1 MCRRVAHRASS
12 TAATVTG
19 GVADT
24 SLRVADGIVSRMG
37 GSNYG
42 QSVLLCYS
50 VCCYRQ
56 SESCL
61 RARTCHTN
69 LCWQKKNRF
78 LSFCEHSFPADF
90 CSMFTVFH
98 AAACLHLSC
107 VEHLQLTSQFGL
119 SSSGSKCVCMC
130 LCRKLQGSKSTR
142 RNAAR
147 EISAASVVAA
157 AGIYNS
163 MNVAANTVL
172 QSGGQTTSSFIGH
185 KYVPCLQHCGQF
197 FTGSL
202 CSILDHVLC

>member
-1 MCRRVAHRASS
+1 MALSAEWA
-12 TAATVTG
+12 AATMASQYSFATQSAVIASLKAVCVQGHVTQTYVG
-19 GVADT
+19 K
-24 SLRVADGIVSRMG
+24 R
-37 GSNYG
+37 
-42 QSVLLCYS
+42 
-50 VCCYRQ
+50 
-56 SESCL
+56 
-61 RARTCHTN
+61 
-69 LCWQKKNRF
+69 KNSF

-107 VEHLQLTSQFGL
+107 VEHLQRTSQFGL
-119 SSSGSKCVCMC
+119 SSSGSKCVCMF

-147 EISAASVVAA
+147 EIAAASVVAA
-157 AGIYNS
+157 AGIYDS